1 MGVWED
7 GSDGT
12 DVNAVDVAQC
22 GRAFQDKKKK
32 IPLVRVAEGANGLDG
47 AGYCVTAD
55 DFGKVKLFNYP
66 CVFNDAPYREYKGH
80 ASHTMCARF
89 SSDDALLFSA
99 GGRDRAVLQFKARS
113 RLHRSPYD
121 RVGVVNAV
129 PRGLSLPAHLYAPPP
144 RFQSRHTATP
154 AFQLRF

>member
-89 SSDDALLFSA
+89 SSDDARLFSA

-113 RLHRSPYD
+113 RLHRFPYD
-121 RVGVVNAV
+121 RVGVVNAD
-129 PRGLSLPAHLYAPPP
+129 PRG
-144 RFQSRHTATP
+144 F
-154 AFQLRF
+154 F